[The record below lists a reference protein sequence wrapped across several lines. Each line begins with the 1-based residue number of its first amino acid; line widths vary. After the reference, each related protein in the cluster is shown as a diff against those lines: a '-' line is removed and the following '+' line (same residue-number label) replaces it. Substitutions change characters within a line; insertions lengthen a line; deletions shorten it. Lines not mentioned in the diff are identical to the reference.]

1 MKNHGFTLAE
11 VLITLGIVGI
21 VAAITMPTIVNKYQK
36 RQTVAK
42 LKKAYTVLAQVMQRA
57 VADNSAAELGIGETL
72 DKNKV
77 KDFFETY
84 WYPYFNAPKIYND
97 SLGDT
102 FYSYR
107 NGNSYGFQIL
117 TNYDYGRVYF
127 ITKDEVLYFVNIMTW
142 SRNDK
147 DDLAHPLIASQQK
160 VLIDINGIK
169 APNMFGKDVF
179 LFLIDYE
186 HGVVRPFGYDKN
198 EAQINSDCNKTGL
211 GMSCAAKI
219 IHDGW
224 EISDDYPW

>member
-1 MKNHGFTLAE
+1 MKNHGFTLVE

-36 RQTVAK
+36 LQTVAK

-84 WYPYFNAPKIYND
+84 WYPYFNAPKIYNN

-102 FYSYR
+102 FYSCR
-107 NGNSYGFQIL
+107 NGNSYNSNIS
-117 TNYDYGRVYF
+117 TNYQYGRIFF
-127 ITKDEVLYFVNIMTW
+127 ITKDGFSYYIKIMTW

-147 DDLAHPLIASQQK
+147 GDLADPLIASQQN

-169 APNMFGKDVF
+169 PPNMLGKDVF
-179 LFLIDYE
+179 YFLIDYE

-198 EAQINSDCNKTGL
+198 KAQIDSDCNKTGL

-224 EISDDYPW
+224 KISDDYPW